1 MDNTARNRVLE
12 QIPYFSERMGRNYTQ
27 NAEYKESVKKADL
40 IFEKLDNSLDDTQAE
55 LLEQYFI
62 ANNITA
68 ALTKKIDLPTG
79 NDGSARFIIGRKGI

>member
-40 IFEKLDNSLDDTQAE
+40 IFEKQ
-55 LLEQYFI
+55 
-62 ANNITA
+62 
-68 ALTKKIDLPTG
+68 P
-79 NDGSARFIIGRKGI
+79 GRYASRIVRTIFYCQ

>member
-62 ANNITA
+62 A
-68 ALTKKIDLPTG
+68 KK
-79 NDGSARFIIGRKGI
+79 